1 MKTSIG
7 IKENDTQAVAA
18 ILNKLLAD
26 EHVLYIKLRNA
37 HWNIEGADFH
47 AQHLFFET
55 LYTELAETIDEI
67 AERTR
72 AIGHYAVGTM
82 KEFLALSS
90 LSEMHYKKNDSQ
102 GYIKE
107 LLSDFESVIM
117 YIRSQ
122 IELVG
127 DTHKDA
133 GTEDFLIGV
142 MADHEKTAWMLRAH
156 VR

>member
-7 IKENDTQAVAA
+7 IKENDTQAVAV

-37 HWNIEGADFH
+37 HWNIEGPDFH
-47 AQHLFFET
+47 AQHLFFEEIYNEIST
-55 LYTELAETIDEI
+55 SIDDI
-67 AERTR
+67 AERVR

-82 KEFLALSS
+82 KEFLALTQ
-90 LSEMHYKKNDSQ
+90 LTEMRYKKSDSQ

-107 LLSDFESVIM
+107 LLEDFESIIV

-122 IELVG
+122 IETVG
-127 DTHKDA
+127 DKLKDA
-133 GTEDFLIGV
+133 GTEDFLVGL
-142 MADHEKTAWMLRAH
+142 MAEHEKTAWMLRAH
-156 VR
+156 TK